1 MLHLANSHATVL
13 DFSPLS
19 WMAALPWFPCIL
31 WEGRG
36 GSRSW
41 VSYKWCSPQMGAVLI
56 CWKVYI
62 TDVTRQTSKH
72 TLLSPAHT
80 WSQTRMTLAS
90 TNTRRAAGW
99 WREYALEGRVQLRSP
114 ANVSV
119 WPCCIFSLSSWLG
132 QCCLPT
138 TSNAL
143 TPFQVHIQGFFCQDG
158 DLMKPYPGTEEESR
172 SPLCCSTVCWLQP
185 NCYCKYRKRFPLPVG
200 S

>member
-1 MLHLANSHATVL
+1 
-13 DFSPLS
+13 
-19 WMAALPWFPCIL
+19 MAALPWFPCIL

-36 GSRSW
+36 WGGQQKLGLSTNDAS
-41 VSYKWCSPQMGAVLI
+41 QMGAILI

-72 TLLSPAHT
+72 TLPEPG
-80 WSQTRMTLAS
+80 TRGARHADTCQYQYKESRQMMEGVCS
-90 TNTRRAAGW
+90 
-99 WREYALEGRVQLRSP
+99 EGRAQLRSP

-143 TPFQVHIQGFFCQDG
+143 TLFRCISKDSSVR
-158 DLMKPYPGTEEESR
+158 MET
-172 SPLCCSTVCWLQP
+172 
-185 NCYCKYRKRFPLPVG
+185 
-200 S
+200 

>member
-1 MLHLANSHATVL
+1 MPLSF

-31 WEGRG
+31 WEGGGG

-41 VSYKWCSPQMGAVLI
+41 VSLQTMLWSASQMGAVLI

-72 TLLSPAHT
+72 TLPEPG
-80 WSQTRMTLAS
+80 TRGARHADTCWYQYKESCRVMEGVCS
-90 TNTRRAAGW
+90 
-99 WREYALEGRVQLRSP
+99 EGRAQLQSP

-143 TPFQVHIQGFFCQDG
+143 TLFRCISKDSSVR
-158 DLMKPYPGTEEESR
+158 TE
-172 SPLCCSTVCWLQP
+172 T
-185 NCYCKYRKRFPLPVG
+185 
-200 S
+200 